1 MKWVIKLKFEGVEV
15 EKISQNIVEQIRKR
29 LINGSLQPGEV
40 LPSEE
45 NLSKIFGVSR
55 SSIREALQIL
65 EIQGIVDRKKRSG
78 TVIRK
83 LSILEMANIYMPR
96 SDKESLLDLMETREI
111 LEVAIVEL
119 VSERASPKDIQE
131 LENLLEWMVNNP
143 QEAAEADVA
152 FHLAL
157 ARMSRNEVMF
167 NIVKS
172 LKGTMDRLQER
183 TIYLQG
189 RLAHVI
195 VEHRKIIES
204 IKSKDPEMAKIY
216 MKRHLRKVKG
226 LLEGL

>member
-1 MKWVIKLKFEGVEV
+1 MIKLKFEGVAV
-15 EKISQNIVEQIRKR
+15 EKISQNIVEQIRKK

-55 SSIREALQIL
+55 SSLREALQIL

-83 LSILEMANIYMPR
+83 LSILEMANIYLPR
-96 SDKESLLDLMETREI
+96 SDEESLLDLMETREI

-131 LENLLEWMVNNP
+131 LENLLGWMENNP
-143 QEAAEADVA
+143 EEAAEADVA

-183 TIYLQG
+183 TIYLPG
-189 RLAHVI
+189 RLEHVL

-204 IKSKDPEMAKIY
+204 INSKDPELAKIY

-226 LLEGL
+226 LLEKL

>member
-1 MKWVIKLKFEGVEV
+1 MIKLKFEGVAV
-15 EKISQNIVEQIRKR
+15 EKISQNIVEQIRKK

-83 LSILEMANIYMPR
+83 LSILEMANIYLPR
-96 SDKESLLDLMETREI
+96 SDEESLLDLMETREI

-119 VSERASPKDIQE
+119 VSERASPKDVLE
-131 LENLLEWMVNNP
+131 LENLLGWMENNP
-143 QEAAEADVA
+143 EEAAEADVA

-183 TIYLQG
+183 TIYLPG
-189 RLAHVI
+189 RLEHVL

-204 IKSKDPEMAKIY
+204 IKSKDPELAKIY

-226 LLEGL
+226 LLEKL

>member
-1 MKWVIKLKFEGVEV
+1 MIKLKFEGVAV
-15 EKISQNIVEQIRKR
+15 EKISQNIVEQIRKK

-55 SSIREALQIL
+55 SSLREALQIL

-83 LSILEMANIYMPR
+83 LSILEMANIYLPR
-96 SDKESLLDLMETREI
+96 SDEESLLDLMETREI

-131 LENLLEWMVNNP
+131 LESLLGWMENNP
-143 QEAAEADVA
+143 EEAAEADVA

-183 TIYLQG
+183 TIYLPG
-189 RLAHVI
+189 RLEQVL

-204 IKSKDPEMAKIY
+204 INSKDPELAKIY

-226 LLEGL
+226 LLEKL

>member
-1 MKWVIKLKFEGVEV
+1 MIKLKFEGVAV
-15 EKISQNIVEQIRKR
+15 EKISQNIVEQIRKS

-83 LSILEMANIYMPR
+83 LSILEMANIYLPR
-96 SDKESLLDLMETREI
+96 SDDESLLDLMETREI

-119 VSERASPKDIQE
+119 ASERASLKDVQE
-131 LENLLEWMVNNP
+131 LENLLEWMESNP
-143 QEAAEADVA
+143 EEAAEADVA

-183 TIYLQG
+183 TIYLPG
-189 RLAHVI
+189 RLEHVL

-204 IKSKDPEMAKIY
+204 IKSKDPELAKIY

-226 LLEGL
+226 LLERL

>member
-1 MKWVIKLKFEGVEV
+1 MIKLKFEGVAV
-15 EKISQNIVEQIRKR
+15 EKISQNIVEQIRKK

-83 LSILEMANIYMPR
+83 LSILEMANIYLPR
-96 SDKESLLDLMETREI
+96 SDEESLLDLMETREI

-119 VSERASPKDIQE
+119 VSERASPKDVQE
-131 LENLLEWMVNNP
+131 LENLLGWMENNP
-143 QEAAEADVA
+143 EEAAEADVA

-183 TIYLQG
+183 TIYLPG
-189 RLAHVI
+189 RLEHVF

-204 IKSKDPEMAKIY
+204 IKSKDPELAKIY

-226 LLEGL
+226 LLEEL

>member
-1 MKWVIKLKFEGVEV
+1 MIKLKFEGVAV
-15 EKISQNIVEQIRKR
+15 EKISQNIVEQIRKK

-55 SSIREALQIL
+55 SSLREALQIL

-83 LSILEMANIYMPR
+83 LSILEMANIYLPR
-96 SDKESLLDLMETREI
+96 SDEESLLDLMETREI

-119 VSERASPKDIQE
+119 VSERASPKDVQE
-131 LENLLEWMVNNP
+131 LENLLGWMENNP
-143 QEAAEADVA
+143 EEAAEADVA

-183 TIYLQG
+183 TIYLPG
-189 RLAHVI
+189 RLEHVL

-204 IKSKDPEMAKIY
+204 INSKDPELAKIY

-226 LLEGL
+226 LLEKL

>member
-1 MKWVIKLKFEGVEV
+1 MIKLKFEGVAV
-15 EKISQNIVEQIRKR
+15 EKISQNIVEQIRKK

-55 SSIREALQIL
+55 SSLREALQIL

-83 LSILEMANIYMPR
+83 LSILEMANIYLPR
-96 SDKESLLDLMETREI
+96 SDEESLLDLMETREI

-131 LENLLEWMVNNP
+131 LENLLGWMENNP
-143 QEAAEADVA
+143 EEAAEADVA

-183 TIYLQG
+183 TIYLPG
-189 RLAHVI
+189 RLEQAL

-204 IKSKDPEMAKIY
+204 INSKDPELAKIY

-226 LLEGL
+226 LLEKL

>member
-1 MKWVIKLKFEGVEV
+1 MIKLKFEGVAV
-15 EKISQNIVEQIRKR
+15 EKISQNIVEQIRKK

-83 LSILEMANIYMPR
+83 LSILEMANIYLPR
-96 SDKESLLDLMETREI
+96 SDEESLLDLMETREI

-119 VSERASPKDIQE
+119 VSERASPKDVQE
-131 LENLLEWMVNNP
+131 LENLLGWMENNP
-143 QEAAEADVA
+143 EEAAEADVA

-183 TIYLQG
+183 TIYLPG
-189 RLAHVI
+189 RLEHVF

-204 IKSKDPEMAKIY
+204 IKSKDPELAKIY

-226 LLEGL
+226 LLEKL

>member
-1 MKWVIKLKFEGVEV
+1 MKFEGVAV
-15 EKISQNIVEQIRKR
+15 EKISQNIVEQIRKK

-55 SSIREALQIL
+55 SSLREALQIL

-83 LSILEMANIYMPR
+83 LSILEMANIYLPR
-96 SDKESLLDLMETREI
+96 SDEESLLDLMETREI

-131 LENLLEWMVNNP
+131 LENLLGWMENNP
-143 QEAAEADVA
+143 EEAAEADVA

-183 TIYLQG
+183 TIYLPG
-189 RLAHVI
+189 RLEQAL

-204 IKSKDPEMAKIY
+204 INSKDPELAKIY

-226 LLEGL
+226 LLEKL

>member
-1 MKWVIKLKFEGVEV
+1 MIKLKFEGVAV
-15 EKISQNIVEQIRKR
+15 EKISQNIVEQIRKK

-55 SSIREALQIL
+55 SSLREALQIL

-83 LSILEMANIYMPR
+83 LSILEMANIYLPR
-96 SDKESLLDLMETREI
+96 SDEESLLDLMETREI

-119 VSERASPKDIQE
+119 VSERASPKDVQE
-131 LENLLEWMVNNP
+131 LENLLGWMENNP
-143 QEAAEADVA
+143 EEAAEADVA

-183 TIYLQG
+183 TIYLPG
-189 RLAHVI
+189 RLEHVF

-204 IKSKDPEMAKIY
+204 IKSKDPELAKIY

-226 LLEGL
+226 LLEKL